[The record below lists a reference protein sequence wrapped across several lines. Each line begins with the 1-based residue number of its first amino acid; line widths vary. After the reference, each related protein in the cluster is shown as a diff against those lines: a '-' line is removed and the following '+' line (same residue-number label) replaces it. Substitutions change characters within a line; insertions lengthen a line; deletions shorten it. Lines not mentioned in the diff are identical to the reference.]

1 MLAVNVG
8 NKFKSL
14 AIHSM
19 QVISGIK
26 VEARLATLSYISK
39 EKRYPFR
46 IPSTVKWKPLPNS
59 TCGLQYCTPLTP
71 VNTPPF
77 QYE

>member
-39 EKRYPFR
+39 EK
-46 IPSTVKWKPLPNS
+46 STLFVYL
-59 TCGLQYCTPLTP
+59 LL
-71 VNTPPF
+71 
-77 QYE
+77 

>member
-14 AIHSM
+14 AIHSL

-26 VEARLATLSYISK
+26 VEARLATLSYTNK
-39 EKRYPFR
+39 EKSYPFR
-46 IPSTVKWKPLPNS
+46 IPSIVKW
-59 TCGLQYCTPLTP
+59 
-71 VNTPPF
+71 
-77 QYE
+77 